1 MATVPAT
8 RLDNPYDYSGE
19 RLFPGEFGY
28 SVASAGDVNGD
39 GYADLVVGAPFFSD
53 WQSEFGKDRAFIYHG
68 SESGVATVPATR
80 LDVPDDYAD
89 SWFGQSVAWAGDLNG
104 DGYADLVVGA
114 PFDEDEDK
122 GKAFIYHGSESGVA
136 TVPATRLDN
145 PDDQA
150 DGHFGYSVA
159 WAGDVNGDGY
169 ADLVVGAPWHSDGD
183 AGEWGDGKAFVYHGS
198 ESGVATRPATRLDNP
213 YDQEGGSFGDSV
225 ASAGDVNGDGYA
237 DLVVG
242 TPYRRDAFVYY
253 GNESGVATRPAT
265 RLDNPSGFGQ
275 SVAGAGDVNGDGYAD
290 VVVGAPYS
298 DAAYVYHGN
307 ESGVATRPATRLDNP
322 DDQSWGRF
330 GQSVAWAGEV
340 SCNGYL
346 DLGVGAYWQEDGG
359 RYERRV
365 LHPFIPSLV
374 IFRTSRSRPCRRR
387 A

>member
-1 MATVPAT
+1 V
-8 RLDNPYDYSGE
+8 RY
-19 RLFPGEFGY
+19 
-28 SVASAGDVNGD
+28 
-39 GYADLVVGAPFFSD
+39 
-53 WQSEFGKDRAFIYHG
+53 
-68 SESGVATVPATR
+68 
-80 LDVPDDYAD
+80 LDV
-89 SWFGQSVAWAGDLNG
+89 GR
-104 DGYADLVVGA
+104 A
-114 PFDEDEDK
+114 PSDF
-122 GKAFIYHGSESGVA
+122 
-136 TVPATRLDN
+136 
-145 PDDQA
+145 
-150 DGHFGYSVA
+150 
-159 WAGDVNGDGY
+159 NGDGY

-265 RLDNPSGFGQ
+265 RLDNP
-275 SVAGAGDVNGDGYAD
+275 
-290 VVVGAPYS
+290 
-298 DAAYVYHGN
+298 
-307 ESGVATRPATRLDNP
+307 